1 MSNNKNRLMP
11 FLMAICL
18 VAGIL
23 IGTFYTNHF
32 PATNWV
38 LSIHLPIS

>member
-1 MSNNKNRLMP
+1 MSSNKNRLMP
-11 FLMAICL
+11 FLLAICL

-32 PATNWV
+32 LATSWES
-38 LSIHLPIS
+38 SIHLLIN

>member
-1 MSNNKNRLMP
+1 MSSNKNKLIP

-32 PATNWV
+32 PATNWE
-38 LSIHLPIS
+38 SSTHLPIS

>member
-1 MSNNKNRLMP
+1 MSSNKNRLMP
-11 FLMAICL
+11 FLLAICL

-32 PATNWV
+32 FWQQAGNHQY
-38 LSIHLPIS
+38 IF